1 MCDLEIVLSSLCP
14 SWSIG
19 LAPKLV
25 TACHQFGLCL
35 GLSNVL
41 HFFSIS
47 WFSGILPKCHT
58 KLHCPCSWE
67 LLDIPA
73 SNGSRSQSQTDIQ
86 YHCFLLGICVPLVK
100 FSIDWLVMVGFRCF
114 LRHIPLRSAE
124 LVKKKIR
131 AGERIKDETE
141 IASNKEKLIQFVDG
155 HG

>member
-19 LAPKLV
+19 LAPKLF

-35 GLSNVL
+35 CLSNVL
-41 HFFSIS
+41 HFFWIS
-47 WFSGILPKCHT
+47 WFSGILPKYHT
-58 KLHCPCSWE
+58 ELHCPCSWE
-67 LLDIPA
+67 LLDIPP
-73 SNGSRSQSQTDIQ
+73 SNGSHSQSHRQIFSNIVFFWGFVS
-86 YHCFLLGICVPLVK
+86 HWWSFPLIGW
-100 FSIDWLVMVGFRCF
+100 SWSGFAAF
-114 LRHIPLRSAE
+114 YVTSHLQSLW
-124 LVKKKIR
+124 KKKLR